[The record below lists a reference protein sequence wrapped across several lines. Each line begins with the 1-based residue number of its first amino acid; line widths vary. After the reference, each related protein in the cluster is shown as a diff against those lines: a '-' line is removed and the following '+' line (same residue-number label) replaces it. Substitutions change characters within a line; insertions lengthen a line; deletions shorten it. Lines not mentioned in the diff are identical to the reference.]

1 MNTRGIVKDFTIIT
15 FGILLSAA
23 AVYFFLI
30 PGNLVVGSISGLA
43 LVISKM
49 VALPISVITLM
60 LNAVLL
66 IVGYLLVGKE
76 FGLKTVYT
84 SLMLSVFLF
93 VFEKLVPLESSIMG
107 DPWLD
112 LLCFVLILGF
122 SQTVLFRQNASSG
135 GLDIV
140 AKIINKY
147 FHTELGMAIT
157 IAGVITSLTAFFVYD
172 IKTVILGLIGTYIN
186 GLVLDHFTVG
196 FNSKK
201 RVCIISD
208 KYEEV
213 KEFIV
218 HTLVRGVT
226 MYPIYGGYQN
236 EKKVELESILTRNEF
251 IQLMEFLAVTDP
263 NAFMTAGNV
272 SEIYGNWQ
280 IKQKTRKAV
289 KEMQKQ

>member
-1 MNTRGIVKDFTIIT
+1 MDTRGIVKDFTIIT

-23 AVYFFLI
+23 AVYFFLV

-93 VFEKLVPLESSIMG
+93 VFEKLVPIEKSIMG

-251 IQLMEFLAVTDP
+251 IQLMDFLAETDP

-280 IKQKTRKAV
+280 IKQRTRRV
-289 KEMQKQ
+289 KEMQKQK

>member
-1 MNTRGIVKDFTIIT
+1 MNTRGIVKDFSIIT

-66 IVGYLLVGKE
+66 IIGYLLVGKE

-93 VFEKLVPLESSIMG
+93 IFEKLIPIEGSIMG

-147 FHTELGMAIT
+147 FHTELGKAIT
-157 IAGVITSLTAFFVYD
+157 ISGVITSLTAFFVYD

-201 RVCIISD
+201 RVCIISE
-208 KYEEV
+208 KYEDV

-251 IQLMEFLAVTDP
+251 IQLMEFLAETDP

-280 IKQKTRKAV
+280 VKQKMRKAV
-289 KEMQKQ
+289 K